1 MKVGSYVSQLDTSYK
16 QVPTLKGG
24 AYKYMRIRELSTRVS
39 HFTIPA
45 RAKIV

>member
-24 AYKYMRIRELSTRVS
+24 AYKYMRIVNKSVTLHNASQG
-39 HFTIPA
+39 
-45 RAKIV
+45 